1 MVSWDPTEDA
11 SEELHDRFNNS
22 FIQKTNNLILIGL
35 AFHAVLLSVY
45 ETLQYLSGCGPSDRV
60 RTLWQFIFFLMV
72 VMWVDNDSR
81 IHRKSER
88 CFDYLFLVYIFSP
101 VYLPYYFYRTRGF
114 LLGSILMIFFVL
126 LCCLPYIVQL
136 ELCFFV

>member
-1 MVSWDPTEDA
+1 MVSWDATDA
-11 SEELHDRFNNS
+11 SEELHGRFNNR
-22 FIQKTNNLILIGL
+22 FMQKTNNLILIGL
-35 AFHAVLLSVY
+35 AFHAILLSVY
-45 ETLQYLSGCGPSDRV
+45 ETLRYLGGCGPSDRV
-60 RTLWQFIFFLMV
+60 QTLWRLIFFLMV

-88 CFDYLFLVYIFSP
+88 CFDYPFLVYIFSP

-114 LLGSILMIFFVL
+114 LFGSILMIFFVL